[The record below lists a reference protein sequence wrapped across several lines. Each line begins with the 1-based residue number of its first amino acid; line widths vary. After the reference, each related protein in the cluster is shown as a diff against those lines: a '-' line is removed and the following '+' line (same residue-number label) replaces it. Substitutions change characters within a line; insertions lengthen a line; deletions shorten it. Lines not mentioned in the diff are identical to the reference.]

1 MTALERF
8 PTFQDHKSLVDF
20 MHSLS
25 IINNIYAQNV
35 LAHYQISFFKNIYN
49 YLKILLACLERIFC
63 LCALLFHWIRQA
75 IVPM

>member
-35 LAHYQISFFKNIYN
+35 LAHYQENIFKY
-49 YLKILLACLERIFC
+49 
-63 LCALLFHWIRQA
+63 
-75 IVPM
+75 